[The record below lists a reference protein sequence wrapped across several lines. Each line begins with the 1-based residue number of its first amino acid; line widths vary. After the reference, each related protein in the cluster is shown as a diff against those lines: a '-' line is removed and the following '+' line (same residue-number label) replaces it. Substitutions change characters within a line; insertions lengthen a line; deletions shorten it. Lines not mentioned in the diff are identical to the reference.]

1 MVKPNTNFKLDIQ
14 DIELIE
20 QALEYQI
27 TRLLERRKTHVESTI
42 IPEDQLKP
50 VRDIDYQINNI
61 RNLLGNLHN
70 QKNWYRPKGVYIS
83 G

>member
-1 MVKPNTNFKLDIQ
+1 MSKPNTTFNLNMK

-20 QALEYQI
+20 EALNYQLS
-27 TRLLERRKTHVESTI
+27 RLIEQRNTHTESTI
-42 IPEDQLKP
+42 IPENQLDSVKY
-50 VRDIDYQINNI
+50 IDYKISNV
-61 RNLLGNLHN
+61 RELLGNLHN